1 MGKAQVTLSRERPPQ
16 EYKAV
21 LESSTEEMERLAR
34 IVSDMLFL
42 AQVSHPAARVSFA
55 PVALADEARR
65 VMELF
70 ALSAED
76 KQLTLS
82 LSGDASVH
90 GDRLMIQRAISN
102 LLSNAIRHTPHAST
116 VSLQVETHGQQ
127 VLLSVGNPGPGIEA
141 QHLPNLF
148 ERFYRVDSS
157 RARSEGGTGLGLAI
171 VRSIMTLHQGRA
183 EVSSEPENF
192 TEFRLVFPL

>member
-1 MGKAQVTLSRERPPQ
+1 MGKAQVTLSRERPPE

-55 PVALADEARR
+55 PVSLAAEARR

-76 KQLTLS
+76 KQLSLS
-82 LSGDASVH
+82 LHGDA
-90 GDRLMIQRAISN
+90 
-102 LLSNAIRHTPHAST
+102 
-116 VSLQVETHGQQ
+116 
-127 VLLSVGNPGPGIEA
+127 
-141 QHLPNLF
+141 
-148 ERFYRVDSS
+148 
-157 RARSEGGTGLGLAI
+157 
-171 VRSIMTLHQGRA
+171 
-183 EVSSEPENF
+183 
-192 TEFRLVFPL
+192 